1 MIDQYKIC
9 LNGKQMN
16 TVQIKVWGEGRGGEA
31 QPPPSIYNCYCGTVV
46 VMFKYVKFL
55 KLYKMYI
62 HFS

>member
-1 MIDQYKIC
+1 MIDQYKIS

-16 TVQIKVWGEGRGGEA
+16 TVQIKVGGGVGEGGA
-31 QPPPSIYNCYCGTVV
+31 QPLPLYTTITVVV
-46 VMFKYVKFL
+46 VMFKYIKFL